1 MKNDAVSPPEEV
13 VEEVSAASLA
23 VPHSREAEEAVIGAV
38 LINPE
43 VYYDIAQFLS
53 AEDFYIHRNQ
63 WIWQAYDRLK
73 FLSAVDFYIHRNQWI
88 WQAYDRLNE
97 KRIPIDLLTLSEEME
112 KVNQLA
118 DAGGSAYLTSLI
130 NQVPSSLNAE
140 SYGRIVEGHSV
151 RRKLLTAANKIASLA
166 YKANMSAQEAIE
178 AASREV
184 VSIST
189 NQGNETDFFKSCMSA
204 VYDRA
209 VDNAE
214 RTARGE
220 SIVTGIKTGLIDLD
234 LLLLGIEKQENVV
247 VAAITGYGKTSLLFD
262 IARHNVLKEK
272 KNVAIFSLEMSGEEV
287 ARRFIAQEAKIE
299 STKIKTGAL
308 SPEEWNRFNQ
318 TIELYENRGKI
329 YLSDIRNL
337 TPVALR
343 AKCLKLQR
351 EYGIDLVI
359 VDYLQLMSGGGNFAN
374 RALEVGHISRQNKI
388 LAGELDVPII
398 SAAQLSR
405 SVDQRA
411 GKRPTLSDLK
421 ESSGIE
427 QDANAVIF
435 LHVDEYG
442 KKDASTECIVAKRR
456 DGPTGSVNLSYLKE
470 FTTFRNYS
478 AID

>member
-1 MKNDAVSPPEEV
+1 MTDDFISPPAENV
-13 VEEVSAASLA
+13 TSTTI
-23 VPHSREAEEAVIGAV
+23 PHSREAEEAVVGAV

-43 VYYDIAQFLS
+43 VYYDIAQFLT

-63 WIWQAYDRLK
+63 WIWQAYE
-73 FLSAVDFYIHRNQWI
+73 
-88 WQAYDRLNE
+88 RLNE
-97 KRIPIDLLTLSEEME
+97 KRIPVDLLTLSEEME
-112 KVNQLA
+112 KVNQLVKV
-118 DAGGSAYLTSLI
+118 GGSAYLTSLI

-151 RRKLLTAANKIASLA
+151 RRKLLAAANKIASLA
-166 YKANMSAQEAIE
+166 YKGTMSAQEAVEI
-178 AASREV
+178 ASREV
-184 VSIST
+184 ISIST
-189 NQGNETDFFKSCMSA
+189 NKVDEADFFKTCMSA

-209 VDNAE
+209 EKNAE
-214 RTARGE
+214 RTAKGE

-247 VAAITGYGKTSLLFD
+247 VAAVTGKGKTSLLFD

-308 SPEEWNRFNQ
+308 SREEWIRFNE
-318 TIELYENRGKI
+318 TIELYENRGRI
-329 YLSDIRNL
+329 FLSDVRNL

-343 AKCLKLQR
+343 AKCMKLQR

-388 LAGELDVPII
+388 LAGELDIPVIA
-398 SAAQLSR
+398 AAQLNR
-405 SVDQRA
+405 NVDQRA
-411 GKRPTLSDLK
+411 EKRPTLSDLK

-427 QDANAVIF
+427 QDANTVIF
-435 LHVDEYG
+435 LHFDEYG
-442 KKDASTECIVAKRR
+442 KKDFTEGIVAKRR
-456 DGPTGSVNLSYLKE
+456 DGPVGSVNLKYLKE
-470 FTTFRNYS
+470 FTSFRDAAYTG
-478 AID
+478 